1 MNRRLAQNC
10 LLVLGA
16 GSVAEIFA
24 LLFSVVIPFGALT
37 FRGDF
42 GIVLLWVWLGVP
54 QLLAA
59 IVAATM
65 LLWVTDTRRPLS
77 WLSGLAALF
86 FYSESMHAW
95 GQFRRGWHEPPRTPD
110 YIGIAI
116 ATVIPALACLAIG
129 IWWSKRVAGKAILD
143 SSD

>member
-1 MNRRLAQNC
+1 MAQNF

-16 GSVAEIFA
+16 GSVAEILA
-24 LLFSVVIPFGALT
+24 LLFSFVFPFGSMTL
-37 FRGDF
+37 RGDF
-42 GIVLLWVWLGVP
+42 GIVLLWVWLGAP

-65 LLWVTDTRRPLS
+65 LVWVTDTRRPLS

-86 FYSESMHAW
+86 LYSESMHAW
-95 GQFRRGWHEPPRTPD
+95 GQFRRGWHEPPRVLD

-116 ATVIPALACLAIG
+116 AAVIPALACLAIG
-129 IWWSKRVAGKAILD
+129 IWWSNRVARKPMLD
-143 SSD
+143 SPD